1 MSLILNKVLARLSL
15 IILEMILITSII
27 LGRISDGHQRQRQQP
42 EFHSAEIKTK
52 DISLEVRNFSIKMYS
67 RTKVV
72 IK

>member
-52 DISLEVRNFSIKMYS
+52 DISLVRNFSIKMYS